1 MDLTTPLR
9 AGLPPRNAPLEDE
22 SGCLSVT
29 GGARRE
35 RLAAGPPRRLAMAR
49 NARTTRSASDR
60 ANLYQ
65 QITERII
72 AQLEEG
78 RVPWVQPWGT
88 ATASIGMPYNAVS
101 DRRYS
106 GINILTLWNA
116 IVTRCFATHAFLP
129 FQPGRTACRERGG

>member
-101 DRRYS
+101 DRRSEEHTSELQSLMRISYAVFCLKKTKQLNQNTNT
-106 GINILTLWNA
+106 IY
-116 IVTRCFATHAFLP
+116 
-129 FQPGRTACRERGG
+129 